1 MDDYSKKQ
9 LREKALNAKPI
20 GDQILKNSKRV
31 RRDSKTIVLVRNIKN
46 NWDHGIHIGIK
57 RGQSNRVNGGVKM
70 KKIEK
75 IIYDTTRELTS
86 VEDKLGIAVIF
97 LVCYKLEDE

>member
-46 NWDHGIHIGIK
+46 N
-57 RGQSNRVNGGVKM
+57 
-70 KKIEK
+70 
-75 IIYDTTRELTS
+75 
-86 VEDKLGIAVIF
+86 
-97 LVCYKLEDE
+97 